1 MLNIDKYKIK
11 VEDLKNVSNL
21 SNLNFTTTKELVPL
35 RGIIGQDRAVQAM
48 NFGLKMKK
56 KGYNIF
62 VAGASGTGRAS
73 YTYSLIEQLA
83 QNEKKNKDWVY
94 VNNFKNT
101 NEPIALCLDAGEGKN
116 FKKDIEEIVEKLKE
130 EVPKVFDSK
139 EYEQHSRF
147 LMEELERNIE
157 SVIEELNKFA
167 QNRGFKY
174 QITERGLL
182 SVPIKP
188 DGTVMQEAEYSLLTP
203 EQVMTIRESAI
214 KLNQDSKDYLDKIKA
229 IEEDYKNKLQNLDK
243 TVAKSIIDF
252 YSHYLSGKY
261 GKDEKINKYIKDFSD
276 DIVENISKFKSPQEQ
291 GQQGAMALFGL
302 LQQKDDVKF
311 FNRYGVNLFIDN
323 SNLNC
328 SSIIRETNPTYYNL
342 TGSIE
347 YKNEIGALTTSFME
361 IKPGALHKANG
372 GFLILNVRDLFS
384 HPFAWE
390 GLKRSLKTE
399 KIAIE
404 SLNKQYG
411 YIVTSTLKPE
421 PIDLDVK
428 VILIGDSLV
437 YSILYS
443 HDEDFRNLFKI
454 MADFDIEIQR
464 NEENLY
470 KTAQFIANHCEEE
483 KLKHFDRSAVERI
496 IEYSSRISDNKEKLT
511 ARFNKLVDLLYE
523 ADALSDSNKE
533 YITKEDVENA
543 IKQKIYRNNKYE
555 EKLNEMFEDGTLL
568 IDISGEKVGQING
581 LAVMGTGEYS
591 FGKPSKITAST
602 YKGRHGI
609 INVEREVKHSGSIHD
624 KGVLILSGYLG
635 ERYGKEKPLS
645 ISTSITFEQNYSGI
659 DGDSAS
665 STELYVI
672 ISSIA
677 QVPIKQY
684 IAVTGSVSQKGEIQP
699 IGGVNEK
706 IEGFFDVCKLKGLTG
721 NQGAMIPI
729 QNVKNLMLKDEVIE
743 AVKEGKFHIYAIS
756 KIEEGLEI
764 LTGLTMDEID
774 KKVNEQL
781 EKYRKSDKEDKEKE
795 EKDNEEKD
803 NEEKDNEEKDNEE
816 K

>member
-1 MLNIDKYKIK
+1 MLNIDKYKVKID
-11 VEDLKNVSNL
+11 DLKKISNL
-21 SNLNFTTTKELVPL
+21 SNFDFKSTKELVPL

-73 YTYSLIEQLA
+73 YTCSLIEQLA
-83 QNEKKNKDWVY
+83 QNEKQTKDWVY

-101 NEPIALCLDAGEGKN
+101 NEPIALYLEAGEGKN
-116 FKKDIEEIVEKLKE
+116 FKKDIEEIIEKLKE

-139 EYEQHSRF
+139 EYEQNSRF
-147 LMEELERNIE
+147 LMEDLEKNIE
-157 SVIEELNKFA
+157 AIIEELNKFA
-167 QNRGFKY
+167 QTKGFRY

-182 SVPIKP
+182 SVPIKD
-188 DGTVMQEAEYSLLTP
+188 DGTVMQEAEYGKLTP
-203 EQVMTIRESAI
+203 EQVMVIRESAM

-229 IEEDYKNKLQNLDK
+229 TEEDYKNKVQNLDK

-252 YSHYLSGKY
+252 YSHYLIAKY
-261 GKDEKINKYIKDFSD
+261 GKFEKIINYIKDLSD
-276 DIVENISKFKSPQEQ
+276 DIVENISKFRASQEQQ
-291 GQQGAMALFGL
+291 GQQGPMALLGMF
-302 LQQKDDVKF
+302 QQKDDAKF

-323 SNLNC
+323 SETKC
-328 SSIIRETNPTYYNL
+328 ASVVRETNPTYYNL

-390 GLKRSLKTE
+390 GLKRSLKTK
-399 KIAIE
+399 KIAME

-421 PIDLDVK
+421 PIDLDTK
-428 VILIGDSLV
+428 VILIGDSYT
-437 YSILYS
+437 YSILYT

-454 MADFDIEIQR
+454 MADFDIELER

-470 KTAQFIANHCEEE
+470 KTAQFIASHCEEE
-483 KLKHFDRSAVERI
+483 NLKHFDKSAVERI
-496 IEYSSRISDNKEKLT
+496 IEYSSRVSDNKEKLT
-511 ARFNKLVDLLYE
+511 ARFNKIVDILYE

-533 YITKEDVENA
+533 YVTKEDVENA
-543 IKQKIYRNNKYE
+543 IKQKVYRNNKYE

-568 IDISGEKVGQING
+568 IDISGEKIGQING

-665 STELYVI
+665 STELYVV
-672 ISSIA
+672 ISNIA
-677 QVPIKQY
+677 QVPIKQH

-699 IGGVNEK
+699 IGGANEK

-721 NQGAMIPI
+721 DQGAMIPI
-729 QNVKNLMLKDEVIE
+729 QNVKNLMLKDEVVE

-781 EKYRKSDKEDKEKE
+781 EKYRKFDKEDKEKE
-795 EKDNEEKD
+795 DKEDK
-803 NEEKDNEEKDNEE
+803 
-816 K
+816 